1 MINKK
6 KYTFWKK
13 NREKSEETN
22 EEKFLDLSEFEVSTL
37 WRIYEKTSSNKTLAI
52 ISDLKIPA
60 LILFYE
66 LVNCNEMKSLT
77 HRSIT
82 KTATSPND
90 NKDNNNKPSKIGS
103 NERNVYILTKLCE
116 LIDDADSAKND
127 KDSSSCKQESSIDFV
142 LKTITKQIVK
152 NGISVFFPSSD
163 ECRDYFFAIVDENTT
178 TTKVTDENPSPPIEQ
193 ATSPIKLETSLSKPS
208 GKLLFEA
215 LCNLFSSNRSNMVQ
229 YLIGGRTGASSKRQS
244 SFIFDTTDLQKPL
257 IELVEKMLRLSASLD
272 DSGSSSIN
280 RELENR
286 LIASLI
292 DLLDS
297 IQSNL
302 FYKVRQTLVKT
313 TTAHVHHTST
323 RFVHDYARL
332 LIDKSE
338 QFLTRFSNSSRTEM
352 SFFLQHFFTK
362 LVHNFVLWLNEIL
375 PLFKL
380 ATSTTF
386 TSILISFYELTDK
399 FNSLMTLAT
408 VSWNLMWES
417 KKDGFCKRNT
427 LKSEVTLFFFI

>member
-1 MINKK
+1 M
-6 KYTFWKK
+6 
-13 NREKSEETN
+13 
-22 EEKFLDLSEFEVSTL
+22 STL
-37 WRIYEKTSSNKTLAI
+37 WRIYEKTSSSNKQTPAPAAAAATSI
-52 ISDLKIPA
+52 DDLKIPA

-77 HRSIT
+77 HRSVT
-82 KTATSPND
+82 KTSNSPND
-90 NKDNNNKPSKIGS
+90 NKDNNKLAQVDK
-103 NERNVYILTKLCE
+103 ERNVYILTKLCE
-116 LIDDADSAKND
+116 LIDDSNSKNP
-127 KDSSSCKQESSIDFV
+127 SCTPETSSIDFV

-163 ECRDYFFAIVDENTT
+163 ECRDYFFAIVDENSTT
-178 TTKVTDENPSPPIEQ
+178 TPNLAANENPSSPIEQ
-193 ATSPIKLETSLSKPS
+193 ASFSTSPIKLETSLSKPS

-229 YLIGGRTGASSKRQS
+229 YLIGDRTGTSSQRQS
-244 SFIFDTTDLQKPL
+244 SFVFDTTDSLKPL
-257 IELVEKMLRLSASLD
+257 IELVEKILRLSANLD
-272 DSGSSSIN
+272 DNSSDSIN

-302 FYKVRQTLVKT
+302 FYKVRQTLAKT
-313 TTAHVHHTST
+313 TTAHVHQTST

-332 LIDKSE
+332 LIDKGE
-338 QFLTRFSNSSRTEM
+338 EFLTKFSKSSRTEM
-352 SFFLQHFFTK
+352 SFSLQHFFTK

-380 ATSTTF
+380 ATSVTF
-386 TSILISFYELTDK
+386 TSILISFYQLTDK

-408 VSWNLMWES
+408 VSWNLMWEF
-417 KKDGFCKRNT
+417 KKDGLCKRNT
-427 LKSEVTLFFFI
+427 LKSEVFLVFFLFYLVNLV